1 MIVYVDVVLL
11 ENIAM
16 NYIILIATAIIGKYK
31 INYFRCIAS
40 SFIGSI
46 YAVANYAINFN
57 LIQNLIAKILIS
69 LLMVVIAFKG
79 EKIKAIL
86 KQLMLFYL
94 VSFTFGGAA
103 FMLLFFLRPE
113 EIIYENGHLIGTYPL
128 KIALLGGV
136 VGFTVIS
143 ITSNIIRDRR
153 KIKSMLCDIEIFY
166 NSKSVRLKTMIDS
179 GNLLKDPISNN
190 DVIIV
195 EKNSLR
201 GILDDDLLNH
211 IDDILNG
218 KWLDDNNIHNY
229 KFKLIPFSSLGNEN
243 GIILGFKPE
252 YIKIYDEEEKLRKEV
267 IVGIYPGKL
276 TKTNLY
282 TSLIGLNILKEGIQY
297 ENFFRKA

>member
-1 MIVYVDVVLL
+1 
-11 ENIAM
+11 
-16 NYIILIATAIIGKYK
+16 
-31 INYFRCIAS
+31 
-40 SFIGSI
+40 
-46 YAVANYAINFN
+46 
-57 LIQNLIAKILIS
+57 
-69 LLMVVIAFKG
+69 
-79 EKIKAIL
+79 
-86 KQLMLFYL
+86 L

-113 EIIYENGHLIGTYPL
+113 EIIYEDGHLIGTYPI
-128 KIALLGGV
+128 KIALLGGSF
-136 VGFTVIS
+136 GFTIIS

-166 NSKSVRLKTMIDS
+166 NSKSIRLKTMIDS

-195 EKNSLR
+195 EKNSLE
-201 GILDDDLLNH
+201 GIIDGDLLNH
-211 IDDILNG
+211 MDDILNG
-218 KWLDDNNIHNY
+218 KWLDNDNIHNY

-252 YIKIYDEEEKLRKEV
+252 YIKIYDEEEKIRKEV

-282 TSLIGLNILKEGIQY
+282 TSLIGLNILKEGI
-297 ENFFRKA
+297 